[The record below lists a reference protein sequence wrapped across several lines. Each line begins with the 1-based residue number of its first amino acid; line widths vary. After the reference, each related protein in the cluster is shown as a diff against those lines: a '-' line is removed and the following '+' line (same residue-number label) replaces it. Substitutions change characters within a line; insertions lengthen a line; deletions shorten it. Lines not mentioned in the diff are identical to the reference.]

1 MVPLTHG
8 ADPSSWLTLL
18 VILLLP
24 GVVATVMWSPMLASE
39 RLRSLFR
46 RLTPL
51 DSTVGNYVITA
62 MTLSVPWLVALGW
75 TFQQVGSQA
84 EPQGEVFLNTAT
96 LVAVIYVVALPLVA
110 GVGLPRLG
118 IDWDRTDYGPST
130 WLLLIVSSA
139 WYAAI
144 FTIPMFLMGL
154 IISLPF

>member
-24 GVVATVMWSPMLASE
+24 GVVATVMWSPMIASE

-46 RLTPL
+46 RLTPI
-51 DSTVGNYVITA
+51 DSVIVNYVVTA

-75 TFQQVGSQA
+75 TFQRLGSQT
-84 EPQGEVFLNTAT
+84 EPQGEVFLNAAT
-96 LVAVIYVVALPLVA
+96 LLAVVYVVALPLVA
-110 GVGLPRLG
+110 GLGLPRLG
-118 IDWDRTDYGPST
+118 IDWDSTGYGAST

-144 FTIPMFLMGL
+144 FTIPMFLMGI